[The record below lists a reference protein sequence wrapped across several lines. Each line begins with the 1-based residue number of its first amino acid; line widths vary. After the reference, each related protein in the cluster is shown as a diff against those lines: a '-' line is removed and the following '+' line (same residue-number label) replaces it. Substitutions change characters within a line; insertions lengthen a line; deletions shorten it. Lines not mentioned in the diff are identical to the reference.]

1 MSDFKKQ
8 HPIAGVSQVIDTVKQ
23 NFITLVILLF
33 IGTSNSDGYFLYFLA
48 AGLGISLFGGIFGWW
63 FFRYRVFEDEL
74 QIHKG
79 IFVKKKLYL
88 SKDRIQ
94 VIDITEGLLQRLF
107 SLVKVEIKTA
117 GGGTETA
124 TIRAISRIEAEGLRK
139 ELRSDTSKNEDPDSL
154 QGIENGEEA
163 KDEIT
168 ASWKLSKKD
177 LVYAAFT
184 SGNFGLIASILG
196 AVSGQLSELINEE
209 TIEYFYEMLPGFNDV
224 TIYIVLILGII
235 IVSWLLSFLGVIFSY
250 YDFRLHRTKDELI
263 ITRGFIERKHV
274 TVPFDR
280 IQAVRFVEG
289 VIRQPFGYGMVYV
302 ESAGFDERQQ
312 GRSIV
317 LAPFIE
323 KNSLPDFFHEF
334 LPDYSEPEFD
344 TFPPKRSRLRYIRRP
359 NYFFLP
365 LIPLLWYL
373 ISYGWMS
380 LLLIPV
386 LSMLGWLRFKDAG
399 LGIDGDTLRMRFR
412 TISRTTA
419 ILKRNRIQNGLL
431 IENPFQRRKDIKSL
445 EVTVASGSGGMNF
458 KIVDLDNTENYSI
471 YKWINKDEQQPEK
484 EDVSFDPGL
493 E

>member
-8 HPIAGVSQVIDTVKQ
+8 HPIAGVSQVIDTIKQ
-23 NFITLVILLF
+23 NFITLIILLF

-124 TIRAISRIEAEGLRK
+124 TIRAISRTEAEELRK
-139 ELRSDTSKNEDPDSL
+139 ELRSGKSNNGESDSL
-154 QGIENGEEA
+154 GDSETGEEPQ
-163 KDEIT
+163 DEIT
-168 ASWKLSKKD
+168 ASWQLSKKD

-196 AVSGQLSELINEE
+196 AISGQLSDLINEE
-209 TIEYFYEMLPGFNDV
+209 TIEYLYEILPGFNDV
-224 TIYIVLILGII
+224 TIYIALILAII
-235 IVSWLLSFLGVIFSY
+235 IVSWLLSFLGVIFNY
-250 YDFRLHRTKDELI
+250 YDFRLHKTKDELI

-302 ESAGFDERQQ
+302 ESAGFDEMQQ

-317 LAPFIE
+317 LAPFIA
-323 KNSLPDFFHEF
+323 SDTRQDFFQEF
-334 LPDYSEPEFD
+334 LPDYNEPEFKI
-344 TFPPKRSRLRYIRRP
+344 FPPQRSMFRYIRRP
-359 NYFFLP
+359 NYFLLP
-365 LIPLLWYL
+365 IIPLLWYL
-373 ISYGWMS
+373 MSYGWMS
-380 LLLIPV
+380 LLLVPI
-386 LSMLGWLRFKDAG
+386 LSTLGWFRFKDAG

-419 ILKRNRIQNGLL
+419 IFKRNRIQSGKL

-458 KIVDLDNTENYSI
+458 RIDDLDDTENSYI
-471 YKWINKDEQQPEK
+471 YRWINKDEEQPQK
-484 EDVSFDPGL
+484 EEDLLKPGV